1 MFRFAKPLLAMVIG
15 IALFTPGILMATKD
29 QWGSAVPKQF
39 EFMALNATATLA
51 GACPGTLGNGTCANP
66 EPMSSRQGKAK
77 ALPLLVFGV
86 CFMGA
91 SLVSAGV
98 MARGG

>member
-15 IALFTPGILMATKD
+15 IALLTPGIIMVTRD
-29 QWGSAVPKQF
+29 QRGGTVPKQF
-39 EFMALNATATLA
+39 EFMALNATTTLA
-51 GACPGTLGNGTCANP
+51 DACQQGTCANP